1 MCHLS
6 GTLAVMKPKGLWL
19 KDFGRRLAMSS
30 GIRGFP
36 QELPGEK
43 TKGRE
48 RSMKYRIPAALAFAF
63 SLLLSV
69 GTAKADGTSLL
80 SYNLTGPVDATFEL
94 PVNFTV
100 ANGDYGLG
108 AGFYVTPIDLTI
120 NGSAVSDDQLLIFS
134 SSFGGAFE
142 DADQLV
148 NLTGPQLYTGLE
160 YNPTMSAFPGGIALF
175 DYNTGAGGY
184 TLTVTSVPTPE
195 PTSILLMGIGLLSL
209 FLMRRLKSLA
219 S

>member
-1 MCHLS
+1 
-6 GTLAVMKPKGLWL
+6 
-19 KDFGRRLAMSS
+19 
-30 GIRGFP
+30 
-36 QELPGEK
+36 
-43 TKGRE
+43 
-48 RSMKYRIPAALAFAF
+48 MKYRIPAALAFAF
-63 SLLLSV
+63 LSLLSV

-142 DADQLV
+142 DADELV